1 MNKKFYSGYF
11 SYLLNSKN
19 LHGIHSPFVYS
30 FAKDVIY
37 NNKKLEIFEEIENLR
52 KSYHKDFRKTN
63 GWDFGKNLHSSKSI
77 SEITKQSAKSP
88 KYCSLLYRIAK
99 WKNPPMALEFG
110 TSLGFSSF
118 YISKALENNGKLL
131 TFEGNNDLADI
142 AISGLNNLNI
152 NNTEVIKGNFDET
165 LLNQIEQLSKI
176 DFVFFD
182 GNHHLEPTLR
192 YFEICLNKANE
203 NTVFV
208 FDDIYWSAEM
218 KKAWY
223 NLKSHKSV
231 SLTIDLFFMGIVFIN
246 KRLNKEHFKIR
257 F

>member
-1 MNKKFYSGYF
+1 MN
-11 SYLLNSKN
+11 L
-19 LHGIHSPFVYS
+19 
-30 FAKDVIY
+30 AKL
-37 NNKKLEIFEEIENLR
+37 NKKLEIFEEIENLR

-99 WKNPPMALEFG
+99 WKNPQMALEFG

-142 AISGLNNLNI
+142 ATSGLNNLNI

-165 LLNQIEQLSKI
+165 LFNQIEQLSKI

-182 GNHHLEPTLR
+182 GNHHLEPTLK
-192 YFEICLNKANE
+192 YFETCLQKASDNA
-203 NTVFV
+203 VFI
-208 FDDIYWSAEM
+208 FDDINWSEGM
-218 KKAWY
+218 QIAW
-223 NLKSHKSV
+223 NTIKQHPKV
-231 SLTIDLFFMGIVFIN
+231 NLTIDLYFMGIVFLGQRIS
-246 KRLNKEHFKIR
+246 KENFIIR